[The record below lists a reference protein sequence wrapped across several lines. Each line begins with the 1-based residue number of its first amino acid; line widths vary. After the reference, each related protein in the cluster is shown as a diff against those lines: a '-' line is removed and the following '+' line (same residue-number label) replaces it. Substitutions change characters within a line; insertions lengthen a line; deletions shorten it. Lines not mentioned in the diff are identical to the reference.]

1 MNIGEKIKARRTEL
15 GLTLEE
21 VGNMVGVGKSTV
33 RKWETGDIKDMRRDK
48 VSKLAY
54 ALKVSP
60 SYLMGWTDSP
70 YEDPAAAPT
79 RASVAAKLEG
89 FLRQAG
95 YLNEDEPLTPELL
108 SSISVA
114 LETAIE
120 IYRKNHQ

>member
-15 GLTLEE
+15 GLTFEE

-70 YEDPAAAPT
+70 NEDPAAAPT

>member
-1 MNIGEKIKARRTEL
+1 MNIGEKIKSRRTEL
-15 GLTLEE
+15 GLTFEE

-95 YLNEDEPLTPELL
+95 YLNADEPLTPELL

>member
-1 MNIGEKIKARRTEL
+1 MNIGEKIKARRIEL
-15 GLTLEE
+15 GLTFEE
-21 VGNMVGVGKSTV
+21 VGNIVGVGKSTV

-120 IYRKNHQ
+120 IYRKNHK